1 MKKILIL
8 LILLLFPVLATA
20 SPFGLKMGMSIKEIE
35 KVCTTKPVYVKD
47 DIYLIKPKK
56 NHPLFESYLV
66 LVDNSK
72 GLYQI
77 RAVSSLVST
86 NRYGTE
92 LRNTFD
98 DVKNRVSK
106 TYGVPYVIDEVD
118 SKSIYKEN
126 DEWLYAL
133 KEGAR
138 TLAAVWGRDEPLKDH
153 VTLISLE
160 CNSDKGTLQKGYL
173 ILYYYFENAN
183 KIEDEQDSVF

>member
-1 MKKILIL
+1 M
-8 LILLLFPVLATA
+8 LATA
-20 SPFGLKMGMSIKEIE
+20 SPFGLKMGMSLKEIE
-35 KVCTTKPVYVKD
+35 KVCTSKPVYVKD
-47 DIYLIKPKK
+47 DVYLIKPKK

-77 RAVSSLVST
+77 RAISSSVST

-92 LRNTFD
+92 LQNAFD
-98 DVKNRVSK
+98 DLKNRVSK
-106 TYGVPYVIDEVD
+106 TYGVPYILDEVD
-118 SKSIYKEN
+118 PKSAYKEN
-126 DEWLYAL
+126 DDWLHAL

-138 TLAAVWGRDEPLKDH
+138 TLAAIWGRNEPLKDH
-153 VTLISLE
+153 ITLISLE
-160 CNSDKGTLQKGYL
+160 CRSDKASLGSGYL